1 VRESEAL
8 EEIARALASLSDDER
23 EALLELLRRVAQ
35 NAEEIERA
43 LKLLI
48 ALADL
53 VEELKPLLGEVYAE
67 LREALELAE
76 GVDFGELIE
85 QLKAHLDGGYQSSR

>member
-1 VRESEAL
+1 MRESEAL